1 MSSADHACSAGP
13 LVGSGV
19 LGRVAPFALTA
30 LGGTGVLAV
39 TDLRRPG
46 VFGLGCL
53 LAALI
58 IGVSVLVPWDRLPAA
73 AQNVPPL
80 AFFLGVVVLR
90 HAGGGAESGVAPM
103 VLLPVCW
110 LALYSGRAALT
121 VALVATGA
129 VFFGPWLLIGGPE
142 YPDVEFR
149 RGLVLM
155 LVAGL
160 VGFAV
165 QKLVRALHEH
175 GAAATSATLLAAAAA
190 EQLAAVAEVRHSMQ
204 VNQDPR
210 DVICEGA
217 RALSQATIAFLLEPE
232 GDAALLR
239 TAGVGFEQTAARVP
253 LDPARSVAADC
264 LLRGQRIFVADAR
277 TDPRIP
283 HALLAQVGATSLL
296 YEPVVR
302 RGQVVAV
309 LVVGWRQLVVLS
321 DAAVAAVSL
330 MAVEAAVALEQAD
343 LLRTVQVLART
354 DQLTGV
360 PNRRAFDE
368 LLPAALSAPMAPL
381 CVALLDLDH
390 FKAYNDTLGHP
401 AGDRFLQEAAD
412 AWSRQ
417 LRGTDVLARYG
428 GEEFAVVL
436 GDCDL
441 AGAVVVME
449 KLRRATPGEQ
459 TVSIGVAQ
467 WDGREG
473 RQALIQ
479 RADDALYEA
488 KHTGRNRLIQA
499 A

>member
-1 MSSADHACSAGP
+1 VM
-13 LVGSGV
+13 
-19 LGRVAPFALTA
+19 PFALTA
-30 LGGTGVLAV
+30 LGTIGVLAL
-39 TDLRRPG
+39 TDLRRPV
-46 VFGLGCL
+46 VFLLGCL
-53 LAALI
+53 LAAMI
-58 IGVSVLVPWDRLPAA
+58 IGVSLRLPWDRLPAA

-80 AFFLGVVVLR
+80 AFFAGVVLLR
-90 HAGGGAESGVAPM
+90 DAGGGATSGVGPL

-121 VALVATGA
+121 VALAATGA
-129 VFFGPWLLIGGPE
+129 VFLGPWLLIGGPS
-142 YPDVEFR
+142 YPDLELR

-165 QKLVRALHEH
+165 QKLVRTLHEH
-175 GAAATSATLLAAAAA
+175 GEAATSAMSRAAAAA

-210 DVICEGA
+210 EVICEGA
-217 RALSQATIAFLLEPE
+217 RALCGAAVAFLLEPE
-232 GDAALLR
+232 SDAGLRR
-239 TAGVGFEQTAARVP
+239 TAGVGFEQTTVLVP
-253 LDPARSVAADC
+253 MDPARSAAADC
-264 LLRGQRIFVADAR
+264 LLRGRRLFIPDAR
-277 TDPRIP
+277 TDARIR
-283 HALLAQVGATSLL
+283 HGLRVEVGATSLL

-302 RGQVVAV
+302 RGRVVAV
-309 LVVGWRQLVVLS
+309 LVVGWREMIVLG

-343 LLRTVQVLART
+343 LLRGVQELART
-354 DQLTGV
+354 DQLTGM

-368 LLPAALSAPMAPL
+368 LLPAALAASAPAEPL

-401 AGDRFLQEAAD
+401 AGDRFLQDAASE
-412 AWSRQ
+412 WSRQ

-441 AGAVVVME
+441 GGADVVLE
-449 KLRRATPGEQ
+449 KLRRATPHEQ
-459 TVSIGVAQ
+459 TVSIGIAQ
-467 WDGREG
+467 WDGQES

-479 RADDALYEA
+479 RADDALYQA
-488 KHTGRNRLIQA
+488 KHTGRNRLVRA
-499 A
+499 V